1 MRIILGFTKIHRAF
15 EKKPS
20 LPSTSV
26 PLPTQ
31 ALVSVVN
38 SFHEKIVALEG
49 KASELERTG
58 NGASKATMSRSMT
71 AVWQRWNRLRAV
83 AQDQEKIDHSIH
95 HPYKLPCG
103 EKPNGLKDVKINLPP
118 DHISQGE
125 LYFNWCDRHILL
137 LKDSPVL
144 RHW

>member
-15 EKKPS
+15 GKKPS

-83 AQDQEKIDHSIH
+83 AQDQEKILEDAVDEWKSFNNKVISITD
-95 HPYKLPCG
+95 
-103 EKPNGLKDVKINLPP
+103 GLK
-118 DHISQGE
+118 
-125 LYFNWCDRHILL
+125 
-137 LKDSPVL
+137 VL
-144 RHW
+144 FPC